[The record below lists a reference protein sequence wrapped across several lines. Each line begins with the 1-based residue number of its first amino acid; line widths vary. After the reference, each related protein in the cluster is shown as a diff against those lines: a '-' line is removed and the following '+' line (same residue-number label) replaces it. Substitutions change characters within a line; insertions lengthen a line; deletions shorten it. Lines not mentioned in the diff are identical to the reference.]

1 MKKTLLIIFAILST
15 ELVNAQNYVS
25 VQSATLSVFGPIN
38 VNFYTLQPGINYKL
52 TMSGLW
58 GDYGGTTHYDTRY
71 NLESAPVD
79 FGFNY
84 FIATPIW
91 LRNQTPSPAGYQAS
105 HNYDLYF
112 VGDGSVI
119 TYTYNDNGYGD
130 NAGSIQFELFQDCP
144 VINHPIA
151 KDTSVCEL
159 SPLTL
164 TATGA
169 SNYMW
174 YDAAVGGNT
183 LSATA
188 SLSIPSVATT
198 DTFYVNTMHF
208 NGCVSNRDTVIVTAN
223 ALPTV
228 DLTFSDSQLC
238 SSDAPLMLT
247 EGTPSGG
254 SYSGMGVS
262 GSNFDPSS
270 VSVGNY
276 TITYMYTSTQGCSSA
291 DSSTVDVNICTGMRN
306 NVSYQNLKLFPNPN
320 KGMLTVELAT
330 IEKEAIV
337 YIYDLMGKCVYTENL
352 SESVSIINLKNLNH
366 GIYIVKLKNG
376 NEATQRKLILE

>member
-25 VQSATLSVFGPIN
+25 VQSTTLSVFGPIN

-71 NLESAPVD
+71 NLESTPVD

-84 FIATPIW
+84 FIATPLW

-119 TYTYNDNGYGD
+119 TYTYYDNGYGD

-151 KDTSVCEL
+151 RDTAVCEL
-159 SPLTL
+159 SSLIL

-169 SNYMW
+169 SNYIW

-188 SLSIPSVATT
+188 SLSITSVATT

-228 DLTFSDSQLC
+228 DLTFSNNQLC
-238 SSDAPLMLT
+238 ASDPPLLLT
-247 EGTPSGG
+247 EGIPSGG

-262 GSNFDPSS
+262 GTNFNPSA
-270 VSVGNY
+270 VSVGNC
-276 TITYMYTSTQGCSSA
+276 TITYIYTSPQGCTSS
-291 DSSTVDVNICTGMRN
+291 DSSTIDVNICTGINNNDDQKKLSLYPNPANQSIQIQGLDFNEGVSIKIISIDGKIMKDEVITQLN
-306 NVSYQNLKLFPNPN
+306 INVSDLNSGMYFIELTDA
-320 KGMLTVELAT
+320 KGKTGVT
-330 IEKEAIV
+330 
-337 YIYDLMGKCVYTENL
+337 
-352 SESVSIINLKNLNH
+352 
-366 GIYIVKLKNG
+366 
-376 NEATQRKLILE
+376 KLIKE